1 MRQFDMEKKARLEAN
16 YKTAKAEE
24 KSEQIAQLLSRQI
37 KLKEMY
43 EDRMND
49 ALDLN
54 QFGKGSAEEN
64 NKKNNSR

>member
-64 NKKNNSR
+64 NKKKNSR

>member
-16 YKTAKAEE
+16 FKTAKAEE

-37 KLKEMY
+37 KLKEMF

-54 QFGKGSAEEN
+54 QFGKGSAEEKK
-64 NKKNNSR
+64 KKNSR